1 LINGEGQKIDAADAF
16 GRKGRSELDSVEL
29 SSSTRRIVDNL
40 LTNLDLLTVQIK
52 DLDVE
57 IEGVA
62 EIDPVVKLLKTI
74 DGVGSFTALAIRSA
88 IGEIERFRSAKA
100 FASYTGLIPGYRH
113 SGDKQCNGPITKRGV
128 STLRWVLIQAV
139 PHAVRHSEYLK
150 KLYFRICYRSSVGKA
165 KVAVAHALAR
175 IIYHV
180 WREARP
186 YYR

>member
-113 SGDKQCNGPITKRGV
+113 SGDCT
-128 STLRWVLIQAV
+128 
-139 PHAVRHSEYLK
+139 
-150 KLYFRICYRSSVGKA
+150 SSN
-165 KVAVAHALAR
+165 KVDSC
-175 IIYHV
+175 
-180 WREARP
+180 
-186 YYR
+186 